1 MSIWVATGSSI
12 NLKTSL
18 EKGKWGVNK
27 RLKNSWD
34 KVAQG
39 DLLLFYV
46 TSPVRGIV
54 GVARVEGKAEE
65 NNILWHDEAVVGRV
79 IYPYRILFKPIF
91 ILDEE
96 RWKTDRIAVK
106 DLNVSVRA
114 GLNSVKNEDAVGKLL
129 ARVKGSWD
137 VKV

>member
-1 MSIWVATGSSI
+1 MSIWVTTGSSI

-18 EKGKWGVNK
+18 ENGKWGVNK
-27 RLKNSWD
+27 RLKNAWD
-34 KVAQG
+34 RVSQG
-39 DLLLFYV
+39 DLFLFYV

-65 NNILWHDEAVVGRV
+65 DNILWRDEAVVGRV
-79 IYPYRILFKPIF
+79 LHPYRIIFKPVF
-91 ILDEE
+91 VLNEDKWES
-96 RWKTDRIAVK
+96 DRIVVK

-114 GLNSVKNEDAVGKLL
+114 GLNSLKDRDTVEKLL
-129 ARVKGSWD
+129 ERIKDSWG

>member
-1 MSIWVATGSSI
+1 MNTWVAAGSSL
-12 NLKTSL
+12 NLRTSL

-27 RLKNSWD
+27 RLKGAWERVSS
-34 KVAQG
+34 G

-54 GVARVEGKAEE
+54 GFASVEGKAMEE
-65 NNILWHDEAVVGRV
+65 SILWHDEAVVGRV
-79 IYPYRILFKPIF
+79 LYPYRILFKPLF
-91 ILDEE
+91 VLSED
-96 RWKTDRIAVK
+96 RWETDRIQIK

-114 GLNSVKNEDAVGKLL
+114 GLNSLKNQDAVGKLL
-129 ARVKGSWD
+129 DRIRKTWG